1 MTDAIFW
8 DAHEELE
15 LILEKQPSY
24 EEVTDFLN
32 SKFKENSYDRKLCC
46 PSIEDRENEVATI

>member
-32 SKFKENSYDRKLCC
+32 SKFKENCYDRKLCY
-46 PSIEDRENEVATI
+46 PSIEERENQVATI